1 MRALELTLSISALA
15 NAIAST
21 LEDGEVALISSILVQ
36 LGDTLATILVQREAP
51 ANESES
57 KTE

>member
-21 LEDGEVALISSILVQ
+21 LEEGEVALISSILVQ
-36 LGDTLATILVQREAP
+36 LGDTLATILVQREALT
-51 ANESES
+51 NESES